1 MDNKANNK
9 NIMIIVISIVVGLVL
24 VACIAAGVVLLIF
37 KSGYDMYDNT
47 KKDIKDIYE
56 SGEKIINDQTKN
68 KESEMFNDDLDIT
81 EVSYDGEELKIIISN
96 VILSNSVN
104 KDHIVKVNYN
114 GSTYSTTQQ
123 LNELIIKIE
132 DNKKYTVTKES
143 DSNGFIN
150 TINIM

>member
-1 MDNKANNK
+1 MLVSLFN
-9 NIMIIVISIVVGLVL
+9 VG
-24 VACIAAGVVLLIF
+24 
-37 KSGYDMYDNT
+37 
-47 KKDIKDIYE
+47 
-56 SGEKIINDQTKN
+56 IINDQTKN

-123 LNELIIKIE
+123 LNELIIKFLVLSFEPSSI
-132 DNKKYTVTKES
+132 
-143 DSNGFIN
+143 
-150 TINIM
+150 TIISKRG